1 LPLPYPNVAVA
12 CCKPGCK
19 KQSRVKIKRERGIIL
34 VEISK
39 EQMEYL
45 IKNKILKCK
54 KGQYKDLYISSRN
67 KKSKRKKRYIPD
79 EIYEKYLKKVE

>member
-1 LPLPYPNVAVA
+1 
-12 CCKPGCK
+12 
-19 KQSRVKIKRERGIIL
+19 
-34 VEISK
+34 
-39 EQMEYL
+39 MEYL